1 MDLLTPQLGLLVWNI
16 LAFLILFI
24 ILRKFAWKPILK
36 SLKDRE
42 QGVADSLSTAE
53 KVRAEMAQLKN
64 ENEILLAK
72 AREERAEILKE
83 ARNTKDKII
92 NEAKEAAKAEASKII
107 VDAQAAIETQKMA
120 AVTEIRNQVGIL
132 VVEISEK
139 ILRRQ
144 LSDKTEQEKYITQLT
159 EEVKL
164 N

>member
-72 AREERAEILKE
+72 AQEERAEILKE

-144 LSDKTEQEKYITQLT
+144 LSEKTEQEKYITQLT

>member
-1 MDLLTPQLGLLVWNI
+1 MDLLTPQLGLLVWNV
-16 LAFLILFI
+16 LAFLILFF
-24 ILRKFAWKPILK
+24 ILKKFAWKPILK

-42 QGVADSLSTAE
+42 QGVADSLATAE

-83 ARNTKDKII
+83 ARFTKDKII
-92 NEAKEAAKAEASKII
+92 NEAKDQAKIEAGKII

-120 AVTEIRNQVGIL
+120 ALTEIRNQVGNL

-144 LSDKTEQEKYITQLT
+144 LSDKAEQENYIKQLT

>member
-1 MDLLTPQLGLLVWNI
+1 
-16 LAFLILFI
+16 
-24 ILRKFAWKPILK
+24 
-36 SLKDRE
+36 
-42 QGVADSLSTAE
+42 
-53 KVRAEMAQLKN
+53 MAQLKN

-72 AREERAEILKE
+72 AQEERAEILKE

-144 LSDKTEQEKYITQLT
+144 LSEKTEQEKYITQLT